1 MRTNLCIP
9 HFEGEASRQAH
20 ADIPDNTFEREIGR
34 EGFFGPATH
43 LYHRNPPT
51 AWASI
56 SGPLR
61 PRAFMPLTDPACS
74 PSPMRMQALFSNAA
88 TRIRI
93 GRIQASMDHLA
104 RNADGDDL
112 IFVHAGKADWFSD
125 YGHLAVA
132 AGDYIVIPRGCMW
145 RFEGEGS
152 LELLMIEATG
162 AAYSLPD
169 RGMVG
174 RHAPFDPGVM
184 DKPRINATFRA
195 QDPRRGWRVEVKR
208 NDAVS
213 VITYP
218 YNPLDVVGWKGDLYP
233 VRLNIRDIRAIV
245 SDRLHLPPSIRT
257 SFVAPRFVV
266 CSLVPRPLET
276 DPRAIKLPFF
286 HSNDDFDEVIFQHA
300 GRHSSRG
307 GEIGI
312 GSVSYHPSGVIHGP
326 HPEVLP
332 YMFDHPAKETVSYSV
347 MVDTRDP
354 LAVGRSAEKSEIAA
368 YAESWRGSV
377 DFAPDALQT
386 TAGRAT

>member
-20 ADIPDNTFEREIGR
+20 ADIPDNTFEREVGR

-61 PRAFMPLTDPACS
+61 PRAFMPLKDTPGS
-74 PSPMRMQALFSNAA
+74 RSPMQVPTILSNAS
-88 TRIRI
+88 TKIRV
-93 GRIQASMDHLA
+93 GRIDANMDHLV

-112 IFVHAGKADWFSD
+112 LFIHAGQADWFCD
-125 YGHLAVA
+125 YGHLAVGP
-132 AGDYIVIPRGCMW
+132 GDYIVIPRGCMW
-145 RFEGEGS
+145 RFQGDGPID
-152 LELLMIEATG
+152 LMMVEATG
-162 AAYSLPD
+162 EAYGLPD
-169 RGMVG
+169 RGIVG

-184 DKPRINATFRA
+184 DKPSINAAFKA
-195 QDPRRGWRVEVKR
+195 QDPLGSWTVEVKR
-208 NDAVS
+208 NNEVS

-218 YNPLDVVGWKGDLYP
+218 YNPLDAVGWKGDLYP
-233 VRLNIRDIRAIV
+233 VKLNIRDIRAIV

-276 DPRAIKLPFF
+276 DPRAMKLPFF
-286 HSNDDFDEVIFQHA
+286 HSNDDYDEVIFQHS
-300 GRHSSRG
+300 GEHSSRG
-307 GEIGI
+307 GALGL
-312 GSVSYHPSGVIHGP
+312 GSVSYHPCGVVHGP

-332 YMFDHPAKETVSYSV
+332 YMFNHPAKETVSYSV
-347 MVDTRDP
+347 MVDTRDA
-354 LAVGRSAEKSEIAA
+354 LVVNSEASRNEIAS

-377 DFAPDALQT
+377 KFAPDAGM
-386 TAGRAT
+386 ADGRENA